1 MAVKALHVGISR
13 YLDPAIPEPGDVRRD
28 AMTHWA
34 LAYTGFPKVVRAVVG
49 GRVCRLVGR
58 FAAALL
64 RATIPRCNWVP
75 RSITAELKG

>member
-1 MAVKALHVGISR
+1 MTMKTIFVGINR
-13 YLDPAIPEPGDVRRD
+13 YQHPAIPELGGARRD
-28 AMTHWA
+28 AMALWA
-34 LAYTGFPKVVRAVVG
+34 LAYTGFPKAVRAVVG